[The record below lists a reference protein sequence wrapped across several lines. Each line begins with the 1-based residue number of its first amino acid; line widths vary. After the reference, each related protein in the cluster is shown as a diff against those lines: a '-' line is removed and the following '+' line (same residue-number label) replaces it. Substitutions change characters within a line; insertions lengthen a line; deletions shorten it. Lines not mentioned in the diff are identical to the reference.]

1 MGDLTNNVS
10 NAPAG
15 GFESELL
22 GSITAVLELLR
33 RVGNGDLENRLELRY
48 PETHPIGALTL
59 SVNAMIESLA
69 ELRLR
74 SETYSRELQDKLIAI
89 EQQQTAIAELS
100 TPIMEV
106 WKGALCLPIV
116 GMVDSAR
123 TYEMAHA
130 LLSAIVRTKASYA
143 LIDITGIQVM
153 DTRVVDH
160 FIHMARAVR
169 LLGARCVLT
178 GVHPNVSR
186 TIVHMGIDLQGVETH
201 RSMRDALR
209 QYVASSMAASNRS
222 ATKVP
227 TGMRGA
233 PERGAPDEGTTSD
246 AVRGAAA
253 QGTDEG
259 VA

>member
-1 MGDLTNNVS
+1 MADLINDVS
-10 NAPAG
+10 NAPAS
-15 GFESELL
+15 GFESDLH
-22 GSITAVLELLR
+22 GSITEVLELLR
-33 RVGNGDLENRLELRY
+33 RVGNGDLDSRLELRY
-48 PETHPIGALTL
+48 PETHPVGALTL
-59 SVNAMIESLA
+59 SVNTMIDSLV
-69 ELRLR
+69 ELRQR

-116 GMVDSAR
+116 GLVDSAR

-130 LLSAIVRTKASYA
+130 LLSAIVRTKASFA

-209 QYVASSMAASNRS
+209 QFVASSIAASSGS
-222 ATKVP
+222 A
-227 TGMRGA
+227 GAAGAAIRRA
-233 PERGAPDEGTTSD
+233 PEGGAPDEGTTSD

-253 QGTDEG
+253 HGTDEG
-259 VA
+259 AA

>member
-1 MGDLTNNVS
+1 MADLTIEAS
-10 NAPAG
+10 DAPVG
-15 GFESELL
+15 GLDSELQ
-22 GSITAVLELLR
+22 GSITEVLELLR

-48 PETHPIGALTL
+48 PETHPLGALAL
-59 SVNAMIESLA
+59 SVNVMLESLA
-69 ELRLR
+69 DLRQQ
-74 SETYSRELQDKLIAI
+74 SEAYSRELQDKLIAI

-186 TIVHMGIDLQGVETH
+186 TIVQMGIDLQGVETH

-209 QYVASSMAASNRS
+209 QFVASSMAGSSRS
-222 ATKVP
+222 AMKTAPGV
-227 TGMRGA
+227 RGG
-233 PERGAPDEGTTSD
+233 PEAGTPDEGATSG

-259 VA
+259 AA

>member
-1 MGDLTNNVS
+1 MIRSWTR
-10 NAPAG
+10 
-15 GFESELL
+15 
-22 GSITAVLELLR
+22 GSDQR
-33 RVGNGDLENRLELRY
+33 R
-48 PETHPIGALTL
+48 
-59 SVNAMIESLA
+59 
-69 ELRLR
+69 
-74 SETYSRELQDKLIAI
+74 YSRELQDKLIAI

-123 TYEMAHA
+123 TVRDGHA

-209 QYVASSMAASNRS
+209 HFVADSIAASSRAREAAAAPARG
-222 ATKVP
+222 TP
-227 TGMRGA
+227 GRGA
-233 PERGAPDEGTTSD
+233 PEEKAASGAL
-246 AVRGAAA
+246 RGAAA
-253 QGTDEG
+253 HGTDEG
-259 VA
+259 AQP

>member
-1 MGDLTNNVS
+1 MGDLTNDIS
-10 NAPAG
+10 SAPAS
-15 GFESELL
+15 GFESDLH
-22 GSITAVLELLR
+22 GSIAEVLELLR

-48 PETHPIGALTL
+48 PETHPVGALSV
-59 SVNAMIESLA
+59 SVNAMIDSLVDA
-69 ELRLR
+69 RQR

-209 QYVASSMAASNRS
+209 QFVASSMAASSRS
-222 ATKVP
+222 SLKTAA
-227 TGMRGA
+227 GIRGA
-233 PERGAPDEGTTSD
+233 SEGGAPDEGATSA

-253 QGTDEG
+253 PGPDEG
-259 VA
+259 AA

>member
-1 MGDLTNNVS
+1 MRELAKEVASAPNRALESDLV
-10 NAPAG
+10 
-15 GFESELL
+15 
-22 GSITAVLELLR
+22 GSITEILDVLR
-33 RVGNGDLENRLELRY
+33 RVGNGDLENRLELRHA
-48 PETHPIGALTL
+48 EDHPVGALTL
-59 SVNAMIESLA
+59 SVNAMIDSLVDA
-69 ELRLR
+69 RQR

-186 TIVHMGIDLQGVETH
+186 TIVHMGIDLQGIETH

-209 QYVASSMAASNRS
+209 HFVASSIAASSRAAAAGGRRGPDASGPEEKVS
-222 ATKVP
+222 A
-227 TGMRGA
+227 GA
-233 PERGAPDEGTTSD
+233 P
-246 AVRGAAA
+246 RGAAGH
-253 QGTDEG
+253 GTDEG
-259 VA
+259 MQP